1 VAIIVHQSYG
11 NAARGVDPD
20 HRPGRRDGRRGGA
33 GLQVDR
39 SAHVFGDSYS
49 DGGNGY
55 ALTGTPRSAPYDS
68 RYSNGMTAVEHM
80 ARLFGLSLRHSEASG
95 LATDASLNFAVSGA
109 WTSSRNDD
117 RAMDGKT
124 GLLSQVAE
132 FERRAKDRT
141 LQFSPDTTLF
151 FVAIGINDVL
161 FGNLGGI
168 DNATLVAGA
177 LENVEKAAHALNAT
191 GARHIALAMLPMV
204 GLTPRGAS
212 LPAATGKAV
221 KDAVV
226 ALNEGYQRM
235 AGRLRA
241 ELKADVFTLPW
252 GQYYDELMHN
262 PAAFGLMNVGSCIR
276 STRPHPDPPPQA
288 GEGREGAVCPD
299 PQRFVFLDALHPTTV
314 AHRVVGYRLATASW
328 PHFVCAAPAQ
338 AAASGAPPTCRFLS
352 AADGTFVGLDQ
363 SDPAPAGMAC
373 TQLAFRQYADMC
385 NNCTAP
391 PWSGEV
397 KRASG
402 EEWIASYVDGHHRAG
417 SARWQ
422 LTSQTSSALVFHD
435 DGRNLDTRFDLAA
448 RKGLQRRGTEGSW
461 SATSDILSTD
471 CR

>member
-1 VAIIVHQSYG
+1 MSAI
-11 NAARGVDPD
+11 
-20 HRPGRRDGRRGGA
+20 GRRSMQCTKSEYDTSADCAWPSLCINLTGTRPAALTLIIALVAATAVAAEPGSKSI
-33 GLQVDR
+33 DR
-39 SAHVFGDSYS
+39 LYVFGDSYS

-109 WTSSRNDD
+109 WTSSRNND

-262 PAAFGLMNVGSCIR
+262 PAAFGLMNVGSCGV
-276 STRPHPDPPPQA
+276 SGSA
-288 GEGREGAVCPD
+288 AVCVP
-299 PQRFVFLDALHPTTV
+299 R
-314 AHRVVGYRLATASW
+314 
-328 PHFVCAAPAQ
+328 CAASDDRGSSRRRISPGHGQ
-338 AAASGAPPTCRFLS
+338 LAAFRLRRAGASGGVGRATDVPVPLGSRRHLRRTGPVRPGTSGDGLHAAGVSAIRRHVQQLHGTALERRGEARVGRGMDRQLRRRPSPCRQCTL
-352 AADGTFVGLDQ
+352 AADVANELG
-363 SDPAPAGMAC
+363 
-373 TQLAFRQYADMC
+373 
-385 NNCTAP
+385 
-391 PWSGEV
+391 
-397 KRASG
+397 
-402 EEWIASYVDGHHRAG
+402 
-417 SARWQ
+417 AR
-422 LTSQTSSALVFHD
+422 LP
-435 DGRNLDTRFDLAA
+435 
-448 RKGLQRRGTEGSW
+448 RR
-461 SATSDILSTD
+461 
-471 CR
+471 RPQP